1 VVASHAVVATRVGG
15 VPELVEDGITGF
27 LVPPKDPGALAE
39 ALQKLI
45 EDPELRWRMGEAGR
59 EKTLREF
66 SLERMLDETEKIY
79 AEVMNRE
86 GSD

>member
-1 VVASHAVVATRVGG
+1 MRNR
-15 VPELVEDGITGF
+15 I
-27 LVPPKDPGALAE
+27 
-39 ALQKLI
+39 
-45 EDPELRWRMGEAGR
+45 GR
-59 EKTLREF
+59 EKALREF